1 MWLLGFELLTFGR
14 AVGCS
19 YPLSH
24 LTSPN
29 TGIFEQGSEVF
40 FTLKL
45 QEMQKLFFSNT
56 ILRLERKPKSANP
69 MR

>member
-24 LTSPN
+24 LTSP
-29 TGIFEQGSEVF
+29 TEGFLSLPIEDKFLCVVLAVLEL
-40 FTLKL
+40 TLY
-45 QEMQKLFFSNT
+45 T
-56 ILRLERKPKSANP
+56 RLALNSQICPCLCWD
-69 MR
+69 

>member
-1 MWLLGFELLTFGR
+1 MWNF
-14 AVGCS
+14 
-19 YPLSH
+19 
-24 LTSPN
+24 N